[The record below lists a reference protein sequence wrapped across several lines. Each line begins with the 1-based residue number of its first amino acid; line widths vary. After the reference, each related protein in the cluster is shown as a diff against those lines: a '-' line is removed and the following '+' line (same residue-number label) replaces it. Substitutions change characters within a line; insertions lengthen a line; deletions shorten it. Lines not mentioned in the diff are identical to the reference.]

1 MRAPANVSMIAVA
14 PDVPSS
20 SQVRRTTINY
30 KSLWG
35 GGSFG
40 RLRIF
45 HLGHMATAVRVSQC
59 TLASATWVFC
69 SRSRWTAEW
78 PGKHASDYF
87 EPHLRYGSLFHPW
100 RLCSGI
106 TMMMRA
112 CRS

>member
-45 HLGHMATAVRVSQC
+45 HLGHMATAVRFRNAPWLRPLGYFVAVVAGLLNGLGN
-59 TLASATWVFC
+59 TLVTILSRTFATVRFSIPGDSAPG
-69 SRSRWTAEW
+69 SR
-78 PGKHASDYF
+78 
-87 EPHLRYGSLFHPW
+87 
-100 RLCSGI
+100 
-106 TMMMRA
+106 
-112 CRS
+112 